1 MKNPI
6 KELEKVVEET
16 TGTALTL
23 SPKTQGKWSG
33 YLLQKK
39 QKFEGDSLEDVCKE
53 IATLIIDTRVAV
65 EVTEKTKNKKP
76 YKLA

>member
-23 SPKTQGKWSG
+23 SPKTEGKWSG

-39 QKFEGDSLEDVCKE
+39 QKFKGDSLDDVCKQ
-53 IATLIIDTRVAV
+53 IVTLITETRIPV

>member
-23 SPKTQGKWSG
+23 SPKTEGKWSG

-39 QKFEGDSLEDVCKE
+39 QKFEGDSLDNVCEE
-53 IATLIIDTRVAV
+53 IVKFISSNRVPV
-65 EVTEKTKNKKP
+65 EVTEKAKSKKP